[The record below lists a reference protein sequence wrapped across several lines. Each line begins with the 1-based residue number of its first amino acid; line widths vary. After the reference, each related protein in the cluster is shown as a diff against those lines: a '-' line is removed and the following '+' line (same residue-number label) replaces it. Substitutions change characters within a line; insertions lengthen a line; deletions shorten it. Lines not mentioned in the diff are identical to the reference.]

1 MSKSLWGMGLSL
13 LVAAGCSSDE
23 GTTFVLPFCTG
34 SGARL
39 NLAVGSCNV
48 VDPLVTGDWA
58 FSPANPTGSQL
69 EYVLVLFS
77 ASPTP
82 ADPGASLL
90 QGASAA
96 AAPVA
101 PTVAAMTRSPASPA
115 EEFHL
120 FLRRAERDR
129 VYPMPPQPNPTPQ
142 AQPAPPEPQAA
153 VTLTPA
159 DSGTIRSFKVCGDL
173 KCDSVPTVRAVL
185 MKIGRHIAIYVDSAA
200 PQPGLTQ
207 SDLDAIR
214 DVIDNRLYVVDT
226 LAFGRESDIDA
237 NHVVLV
243 LMTNRVNRLVTAA
256 ECNATGYVGGYFFGG
271 DIDPVFRGLF
281 NSAEIF
287 YSFVPDPAATL
298 RCEYSVSEIKNN
310 LPVTFVHEFQHMISY
325 NQHVLVRR
333 GQAEILWLNEGLSR
347 SEEERGGR
355 SFLPLPA
362 GDSTFCFFVRGDLY
376 DAGQYLANPESHFL
390 VDTSGIGGLAER
402 GAYWLFVR
410 YFVGH
415 FCGDGAPA
423 RPGALPRALG
433 PTGGPG
439 AANVTRHTNASFT
452 DLVSRWAVANWVS
465 DLPGFTSPSAL
476 QYRSWAF
483 RTDFPQFNQ
492 TCSSRIPSAFPLV
505 PAVSQASV
513 VSLSGTLRAGSAWYY
528 RAQQDAAAAGFVL
541 RFTDPSGAALRS
553 PPVGRP
559 AAIRTQCRRRLDD
572 R

>member
-13 LVAAGCSSDE
+13 LVAAGCSDE
-23 GTTFVLPFCTG
+23 GPTLARPFCTG
-34 SGARL
+34 SGAQL
-39 NLAVGSCNV
+39 NLAVGSCTV
-48 VDPLVTGDWA
+48 VDPLVTGDSA
-58 FSPANPTGSQL
+58 VFRANTTGSQM
-69 EYVLVLFS
+69 EYVLVPFS
-77 ASPTP
+77 ASTTP
-82 ADPGASLL
+82 DDSGDFLL
-90 QGASAA
+90 QGASAT

-129 VYPMPPQPNPTPQ
+129 AYPVPPQPNLAPQ

-243 LMTNRVNRLVTAA
+243 LMTNRVNQLVTAA
-256 ECNATGYVGGYFFGG
+256 ECATGGYVGGYFFGG
-271 DIDPVFRGLF
+271 DIDPFFRGLF

-287 YSFVPDPAATL
+287 YSIVPDPAATL
-298 RCEYSVSEIKNN
+298 SCAHSVSEIKNT

-333 GQAEILWLNEGLSR
+333 GQAEVLWLNEGLSHYA
-347 SEEERGGR
+347 EERGGR
-355 SFLPLPA
+355 SYLPLPA
-362 GDSTFCFFVRGDLY
+362 GDSTFCFFVRGILY
-376 DAGQYLANPESHFL
+376 DAGQYLTNPEDHFL

-410 YFVGH
+410 YLVDH
-415 FCGDGAPA
+415 FG
-423 RPGALPRALG
+423 RTGALADADAFTRTLVQ
-433 PTGGPG
+433 TGFTG
-439 AANVTRHTNASFT
+439 AANVTRQTNASFT
-452 DLVSRWAVANWVS
+452 DLVSRWALANWVS
-465 DLPGFTSPSAL
+465 DLPGFTAPSAL

-505 PAVSQASV
+505 PAVSQASA

-528 RAQQDAAAAGFVL
+528 RAQQDAAAAGVVL
-541 RFTDPSGAALRS
+541 RFTDPSGGALRS
-553 PPVGRP
+553 SLVGRLGV
-559 AAIRTQCRRRLDD
+559 IRIQ
-572 R
+572 